1 MEPSLKKSKAVCI
14 LGMHRSG
21 TSTIT
26 RAVNLLGAY
35 LGEDSDLMP
44 PAQDNPE
51 GYWERQ
57 DIADLDDMILHH
69 FKRSWDTGL
78 PLPEGW
84 HLLEEA
90 RPYRDKITALI
101 KTHFSGREL
110 WAWKDPRT
118 SVVFELWRD
127 VIKGLGID
135 LVCLFAV
142 RNPLDV
148 ARSLEKRDGFSRD
161 RGFGIWFNYNLAAL
175 KASADL
181 PRVFVS
187 YDRFLDD
194 WEAELKRCADV
205 LGLGW
210 PADASF
216 LRDKMKEFIR
226 PNLRHS
232 HSRAEELLSAGAPEP
247 VVRLYRLLESV
258 TEPSFHMDE
267 GFNEKIDA
275 MEKEFS
281 SYARFYSDDL
291 MKLWSLERLLVE
303 KEAMLAEK
311 DRRLAEKERQLAE
324 KESQLAE
331 KDRQIQALLDS
342 MSWKVTAPLR
352 VAGRLLKGR

>member
-1 MEPSLKKSKAVCI
+1 MEPTLKKSKAVCI

-57 DIADLDDMILHH
+57 DVMDLDDMILAR
-69 FKRSWDTGL
+69 FKRLWEFSL

-101 KTHFSGREL
+101 NTHFSGREL

-118 SVVFELWRD
+118 SIVFELWRD
-127 VIKGLGID
+127 VIKGLEID

-148 ARSLEKRDGFSRD
+148 ARSLEKRNGFSLD
-161 RGFGIWFNYNLAAL
+161 KGYGIWFYFNLAAL

-181 PRVFVS
+181 SRVFVS
-187 YDRFLDD
+187 YDRFLAD
-194 WEAELKRCADV
+194 WETELKRCADG

-210 PADASF
+210 PADASS
-216 LRDKMKEFIR
+216 LRNNMKEFIR

-232 HSRAEELLSAGAPEP
+232 HSRADDLLSTGAPEP

-258 TEPSFHMDE
+258 TEPSLQPDE

-291 MKLWSLERLLVE
+291 MKLWSHERLFVE

-324 KESQLAE
+324 KDSQLAE
-331 KDRQIQALLDS
+331 KDRNIQDLKSS

-352 VAGRLLKGR
+352 SVFKLLK

>member
-1 MEPSLKKSKAVCI
+1 MKSLLKKSKAVCI

-35 LGEDSDLMP
+35 LGKDSDLMP
-44 PAQDNPE
+44 PGLPNPE

-57 DIADLDDMILHH
+57 DIMDLDDEIFHH
-69 FKRSWDTGL
+69 FKRLWGTGN
-78 PLPEGW
+78 PLPNGW

-101 KTHFSGREL
+101 KTHFSGHDM

-127 VIKGLGID
+127 VLKELGID
-135 LVCLFAV
+135 PVCLIAV

-148 ARSLEKRDGFSRD
+148 VRSLEKRDGFPRD
-161 RGFGIWFNYNLAAL
+161 RGYGIWFHYNIAAL
-175 KASADL
+175 KASAGL
-181 PRVFVS
+181 RRVFVS

-194 WEAELKRCADV
+194 WEGELKRCAD
-205 LGLGW
+205 GLGIGW
-210 PADASF
+210 PEDVSL
-216 LRDKMKEFIR
+216 LRDKMKGFIR

-232 HSRAEELLSAGAPEP
+232 HSGVEDLLSSGAPEP

-258 TEPSFHMDE
+258 TEPSLQPDPA
-267 GFNEKIDA
+267 FNEKIDA
-275 MEKEFS
+275 LEEEFS
-281 SYARFYSDDL
+281 SYARFYNDDL
-291 MKLWSLERLLVE
+291 MRLWALERLLIE
-303 KEAMLAEK
+303 KEGL
-311 DRRLAEKERQLAE
+311 LAEKERQLSERDNLLTE
-324 KESQLAE
+324 KDKQLAE
-331 KDRQIQALLDS
+331 KERNIQALLGS

-352 VAGRLLKGR
+352 SVFKHLK

>member
-1 MEPSLKKSKAVCI
+1 MESLLKKSKAVCI

-51 GYWERQ
+51 GFWERQ
-57 DIADLDDMILHH
+57 DIMDLDDEILHH
-69 FKRSWDTGL
+69 FKRPWGTGN
-78 PLPEGW
+78 PLPNGW

-101 KTHFSGREL
+101 KAHFSGHEL

-127 VIKGLGID
+127 VLKELGVD
-135 LVCLFAV
+135 AVCLIAV

-148 ARSLEKRDGFSRD
+148 ARSLEKRDGFPRD
-161 RGFGIWFNYNLAAL
+161 RGYGIWFNYNLAAL

-181 PRVFVS
+181 RRAFVS

-194 WEAELKRCADV
+194 WESELKRCADV
-205 LGLGW
+205 LGIEW
-210 PADASF
+210 PEDASF
-216 LRDKMKEFIR
+216 LRDTMKGFIR

-232 HSRAEELLSAGAPEP
+232 HSGVEDLLSSGAPEP

-258 TEPSFHMDE
+258 TGPTSEPDQK
-267 GFNEKIDA
+267 FNEKIDA
-275 MEKEFS
+275 LEKEFS
-281 SYARFYSDDL
+281 SYARFYNDDL
-291 MKLWSLERLLVE
+291 MKLWALERLLIE
-303 KEAMLAEK
+303 KEGLLAEK
-311 DRRLAEKERQLAE
+311 ERQLSEKERQLAE
-324 KESQLAE
+324 K
-331 KDRQIQALLDS
+331 DRTIQALMGS

-352 VAGRLLKGR
+352 SVFKHLK